1 MGLTQSEIL
10 YILICC
16 FAVYLVSAFV
26 QRVSGFGMGIMA
38 IMLLPLFIPSYYMP
52 ASISGTMSALSCTY
66 LAVRRRKNV
75 KWQLILPVIVSSFVM
90 TIFAVR
96 FVKTASLDTLRIIL
110 GILLILM
117 SLWFLFFN
125 KKAVFQPSVGKGL
138 LAGAVGGW
146 ISGMFATGGP
156 PIVFYLLGTCG
167 GYEAYFATVQLYF
180 AVNGFYS
187 SVTRIMNGMFTPEVL
202 IGIAGAIPGVILGN
216 VIGGRIAPHIPEKT
230 FLRIVYAVML
240 LSGISMFV
248 RV

>member
-16 FAVYLVSAFV
+16 FAVYLVSTLV

-38 IMLLPLFIPSYYMP
+38 IMLLPLFIRSYTMP
-52 ASISGTMSALSCTY
+52 AAISGTMATVSCAY
-66 LAVRRRKNV
+66 LAARRWKDV
-75 KWQLILPVIVSSFVM
+75 KWYLVLPVIASSSVM

-96 FVKTASLDTLRIIL
+96 FMKTASLNTLRIIL
-110 GILLILM
+110 GIMLILM

-125 KKAVFQPSVGKGL
+125 KKAVFRPSVGKGL

-146 ISGMFATGGP
+146 LSGMFATGGP
-156 PIVFYLLGTCG
+156 PVVFYLLGTCE
-167 GYEAYFATVQLYF
+167 GYEAYFATAQLYF
-180 AVNGFYS
+180 AVNGIYS
-187 SVTRIMNGMFTPEVL
+187 SVTRILNGMFTPEIL
-202 IGIAGAIPGVILGN
+202 IGIAGAVPGVILGN
-216 VIGGRIAPHIPEKT
+216 VIGGRVAPHIPEKV